1 MEAGQTSVYKRI
13 PELNGLMD
21 TVREG
26 HGRLLQAK
34 RAEILEIIRQCLAEI
49 HTLAGDVYEA
59 RTISGLADKFFD
71 QKKKSSRARKPAAPR
86 WSGTTDVGIQR

>member
-49 HTLAGDVYEA
+49 HTLAVMSMKLEQFL
-59 RTISGLADKFFD
+59 GLPTNSLTRR
-71 QKKKSSRARKPAAPR
+71 KKSSRARKPAAPR